1 MPAATQVSF
10 SRHCA
15 EVLTS
20 VQEFYR
26 EKGGNEERQKGGCKE
41 EKGETTQKYDK
52 WRTNAGCVS
61 TAL

>member
-52 WRTNAGCVS
+52 
-61 TAL
+61 